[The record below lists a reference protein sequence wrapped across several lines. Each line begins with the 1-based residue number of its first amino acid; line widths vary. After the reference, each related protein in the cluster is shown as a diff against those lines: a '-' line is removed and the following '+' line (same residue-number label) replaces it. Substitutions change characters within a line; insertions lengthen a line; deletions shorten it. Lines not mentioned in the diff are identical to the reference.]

1 MIGDRKF
8 DVEAAIQNGIPCIGV
23 TYGYGSKEEL
33 KKSTWDILDE
43 CGQVGVI
50 IGDDCTVPNDID
62 DDRFNWVR
70 EACAEY
76 AANH

>member
-1 MIGDRKF
+1 MNINWPNVK
-8 DVEAAIQNGIPCIGV
+8 AAASASGNVLNMP
-23 TYGYGSKEEL
+23 GSKEEL